1 VWQVDVRC
9 GESGGEGQGAAV
21 ITICE
26 DEDLLSVREG
36 YCCCYGHGITFSAG
50 IGKADE
56 FNAGW

>member
-1 VWQVDVRC
+1 
-9 GESGGEGQGAAV
+9 V